1 MADKEEKVK
10 KPNAIQNFYRETVGE
25 LRKVNWPTTK
35 DALHLTKIVLI
46 VLALMSAVLGLLDHR
61 FLEYCAVNSSLGN
74 LLPLSSQYEEC
85 YSWTRRI

>member
-10 KPNAIQNFYRETVGE
+10 KPNAIQNYYRETVGE

-46 VLALMSAVLGLLDHR
+46 VLAVMSAVLRL
-61 FLEYCAVNSSLGN
+61 
-74 LLPLSSQYEEC
+74 
-85 YSWTRRI
+85 T